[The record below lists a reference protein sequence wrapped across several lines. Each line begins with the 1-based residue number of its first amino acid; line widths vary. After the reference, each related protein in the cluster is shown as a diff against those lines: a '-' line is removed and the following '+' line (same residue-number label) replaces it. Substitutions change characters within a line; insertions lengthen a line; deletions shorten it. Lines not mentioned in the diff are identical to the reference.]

1 MAIPAFGLSNQIEEY
16 GAKKMKDNFLST
28 RHQFL
33 LDLSGFG
40 RLCHEN
46 RDNRVCQVLRAE
58 TIGCR
63 QTDGRQNKTR
73 ANRTRTS
80 RTIEFPR
87 FDRKE
92 KIVLAACAKILD
104 LKF

>member
-80 RTIEFPR
+80 RPSNFPALIG
-87 FDRKE
+87 RK
-92 KIVLAACAKILD
+92 KL
-104 LKF
+104 F